1 MRTTEYLV
9 KFFNTLA
16 QDETLKRLLI
26 YKPKNSLDDPLD
38 KAKPNI
44 GMDWNKIDDVIIKS
58 PKTDELSKK
67 PMCRICMYLGY
78 NVTTNNAK
86 VNTQDMMFDIYVHI
100 EGFDE
105 VDFRLAQIRDRLN
118 DLLQDKRIA
127 GANKTTLRTGFPL
140 ANPPS
145 GYAGHR
151 MIYKFG
157 SVV

>member
-26 YKPKNSLDDPLD
+26 YKPEHSLDDPLD
-38 KAKPNI
+38 KTKADI
-44 GMDWNKIDDVIIKS
+44 GMDWDKIDRVILKS
-58 PKTDELSKK
+58 PKTDGMDKK
-67 PMCRICMYLGY
+67 PICRVCMYLGFRTKSP
-78 NVTTNNAK
+78 NFRVD
-86 VNTQDMMFDIYVHI
+86 TQDIVFDIYSHI

-105 VDFRLAQIRDRLN
+105 VDFRLSQIIDRLSE
-118 DLLQDKRIA
+118 LLQDKKVA
-127 GANKTTLRTGFPL
+127 GVNKSTLRTSIYI

-145 GYAGHR
+145 GYVGYR
-151 MIYKFG
+151 MVYKFG